1 MTDKD
6 HPQSPETMDREEL
19 NRTWNAMDTAELLA
33 QLDRIADEKTA
44 DLPQLSEEALQAQ
57 QKALLA
63 TLHLAAEKKPKPRRR
78 TGKRI
83 AAVLLAAVL
92 LALLLGGYTIATKH
106 EFRLL
111 HARVSYDEKG
121 VLSVEFGRE
130 QDDLTMS
137 MEQLE
142 TYMKEHGFPDVRL
155 PMCFIGDVWRA
166 KVKAPYDPERIA
178 ALGVTITNG
187 TQTYELLVLR
197 SDTSAIMHGHKYPG
211 VQNAESVDANGRT
224 VYVFDYGD
232 AVMLQWFDTM
242 PDGVYEYSIK
252 AHEPYADML
261 ALAKTV

>member
-1 MTDKD
+1 MKGGCGAMDKD

-19 NRTWNAMDTAELLA
+19 NRTLDAMDTAELLA

-106 EFRLL
+106 EIRLL

-121 VLSVEFGRE
+121 
-130 QDDLTMS
+130 
-137 MEQLE
+137 
-142 TYMKEHGFPDVRL
+142 
-155 PMCFIGDVWRA
+155 
-166 KVKAPYDPERIA
+166 A
-178 ALGVTITNG
+178 A
-187 TQTYELLVLR
+187 
-197 SDTSAIMHGHKYPG
+197 
-211 VQNAESVDANGRT
+211 
-224 VYVFDYGD
+224 
-232 AVMLQWFDTM
+232 
-242 PDGVYEYSIK
+242 
-252 AHEPYADML
+252 
-261 ALAKTV
+261 